1 MEGLQIIGLERTHH
15 GSQCH
20 THVHFCSVESVL
32 TSKYQVQIFQKRLVK
47 RPRWEVYFKPIYII

>member
-20 THVHFCSVESVL
+20 THAHFCSVESVL
-32 TSKYQVQIFQKRLVK
+32 TSKYQVQIFQKK
-47 RPRWEVYFKPIYII
+47 ACQKTKMGSIF